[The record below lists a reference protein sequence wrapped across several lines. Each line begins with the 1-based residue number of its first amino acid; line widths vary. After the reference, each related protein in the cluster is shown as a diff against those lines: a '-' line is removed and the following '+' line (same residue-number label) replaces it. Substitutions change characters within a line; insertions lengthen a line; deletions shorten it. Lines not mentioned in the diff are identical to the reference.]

1 MAIGSYYPADP
12 TTSNCAIPGSA
23 EYTGNLG
30 AEWVGNGDKTCKDTM
45 ACVQGAF
52 GQAEVLQQIT
62 LCMLDSAP
70 EKSKEVSDAIRCL
83 FTHENPLAECQAE
96 FETCQAN

>member
-45 ACVQGAF
+45 TCVQGAF
-52 GQAEVLQQIT
+52 GQADVLEQIT

-83 FTHENPLAECQAE
+83 FTHDNPLAECTTE